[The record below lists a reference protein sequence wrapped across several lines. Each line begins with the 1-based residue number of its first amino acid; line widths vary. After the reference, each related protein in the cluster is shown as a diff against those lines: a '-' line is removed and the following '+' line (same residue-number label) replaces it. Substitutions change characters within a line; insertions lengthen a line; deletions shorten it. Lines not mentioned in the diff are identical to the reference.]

1 MDLKKKGNENLH
13 DEDSLITETGTSFRD
28 RVSSIDTKGKR
39 IWIYPTKPSG
49 RFHRARLWVGYF
61 LLAVYFVL
69 PCLKMNGQPFF
80 LLDIINRKFIIF
92 GTIWWPHDFYI
103 FAIGLLTF
111 AVFIVLF
118 TAVFGRIWCGWGCPQ
133 LIVMELVYRKIE
145 YWIEGDAGK
154 QKALNAQA
162 MDSTKFLKK
171 FSKHSIFLL
180 IAFVLNAVFLSYIF
194 SLDRFIATITSVPSA
209 HPGEY
214 ISIIVFTLAF
224 YLNYSWFREQA
235 CTYVCPYGRLQSV
248 LLDKNS
254 VVVGY
259 DFKRGEPRAKLQKGK
274 VGEGNGSCVD
284 CGYCVRVCPTGIDIR
299 NGIQLEC
306 VGCTNC
312 IDACDK
318 IMDSTNQPR
327 GLIRYTS
334 EANIVDGKK
343 FKITPRLIFYTIIL
357 SALIVLFSVLLLR
370 RTDVEATIFRAR
382 GSTFIVKDNGNI
394 VNIFSMKL
402 MNKTFIEKTLEFKTP
417 YHNGIFEFPGIKKL
431 VLKPDALLE
440 GTFLLE
446 VPPAELKKTNNRVSI
461 GIFCDGKQIDKVT
474 TTFSEPK

>member
-1 MDLKKKGNENLH
+1 MDLNKKGINPLEEN
-13 DEDSLITETGTSFRD
+13 DSLITETGKSFRD

-39 IWIYPTKPSG
+39 IWIYPSKPSG
-49 RFHRARLWVGYF
+49 RFHARRLIVGYF
-61 LLAVYFVL
+61 FLALYLIL
-69 PCLKMNGQPFF
+69 PFIKYNGQPYF
-80 LLDIINRKFIIF
+80 LFDLINRKFIIF
-92 GTIWWPHDFYI
+92 GSIWWPQDFYML
-103 FAIGLLTF
+103 AIGLLTL

-118 TAVFGRIWCGWGCPQ
+118 TAVFGRIWCGWACPQ

-154 QKALNAQA
+154 QKALNAQKLDGA
-162 MDSTKFLKK
+162 KFIKK
-171 FSKHSIFLL
+171 LSKLSIFML
-180 IAFVLNAVFLSYIF
+180 IAIALNAIFLSYIF
-194 SLDRFIATITSVPSA
+194 GIDEVWHVISSAPSA
-209 HPGEY
+209 HAGEY
-214 ISIIVFTLAF
+214 ITVIVFTLAF

-254 VVVGY
+254 IVVGY
-259 DFKRGEPRAKLQKGK
+259 DFKRGEPRGKLSHGQ
-274 VGEGNGSCVD
+274 VAEGNGSCVD
-284 CGYCVRVCPTGIDIR
+284 CGFCVRVCPTGIDIR

-312 IDACDK
+312 IDACDH
-318 IMDSTNQPR
+318 IMDKTNQPR

-334 EANIVDGKK
+334 ESNIVDGSK
-343 FKITPRLIFYTIIL
+343 FKMTPRLIFYTVIL
-357 SALIVLFSVLLLR
+357 TALITLMTVLMVR
-370 RTDVEATIFRAR
+370 RTDVEATILRAR

-402 MNKTFIEKTLEFKTP
+402 MNKTHLDKQLEFKTEE
-417 YHNGIFEFPGIKKL
+417 HHGVFTFPGMDKV
-431 VLKPDALLE
+431 VLKSESLLE

-446 VPPAELKKTNNRVSI
+446 IPKAELKRTNNRVTI
-461 GIFCDGKQIDKVT
+461 GIYSEGKLIDKVK